1 MAITKRQREI
11 YDFIARF
18 VAEHGYSP
26 SFEEIGVGTDL
37 SSLATVHKH
46 VTNLERKGL
55 LKRDYNRSRSI
66 DVLPPRGAL
75 KRSMAV
81 AAGVAAELPLMGR
94 IAAGRPVEALQN
106 PETISFAD
114 FTRSSSDVF
123 VLQVKGESMQDEA
136 ILDGD
141 YILVEKT
148 AAVRNGEIVVALV
161 DGTEST
167 LKRIYKEG
175 DQVRLQPSNAAMQP
189 VMVPAAAVQVQGRV
203 IGVLRKY

>member
-26 SFEEIGVGTDL
+26 SFEEIGEGTDL

-46 VTNLERKGL
+46 VTNLEKKGL

-75 KRSMAV
+75 KKSMEV
-81 AAGVAAELPLMGR
+81 AATAAAELPLVGR

-106 PETISFAD
+106 PETISLAD
-114 FTRSSSDVF
+114 FTRSKEVF
-123 VLQVKGESMQDEA
+123 VLQVKGDSMQDEA

-148 AAVRNGEIVVALV
+148 SVVRNGEIAVALL
-161 DGTEST
+161 DGMEST

-175 DQVRLQPSNAAMQP
+175 DKVRLQPSNAAMQP
-189 VMVPAAAVQVQGRV
+189 VIVPAAAVQVQGRV

>member
-11 YDFIARF
+11 YDFIAHF

-26 SFEEIGVGTDL
+26 SFEEIGEGTDL

-46 VTNLERKGL
+46 VTNLEKKGL

-75 KRSMAV
+75 KKSMEV
-81 AAGVAAELPLMGR
+81 AASAAMELPLMGR

-114 FTRSSSDVF
+114 FTRSSKEVF
-123 VLQVKGESMQDEA
+123 VLQVKGDSMQDEA

-148 AAVRNGEIVVALV
+148 SVVRNGEIAVALV
-161 DGTEST
+161 DGVEST

-175 DQVRLQPSNAAMQP
+175 DKVRLQPSNAAMQP
-189 VMVPAAAVQVQGRV
+189 VIVSAAAVQVQGRV